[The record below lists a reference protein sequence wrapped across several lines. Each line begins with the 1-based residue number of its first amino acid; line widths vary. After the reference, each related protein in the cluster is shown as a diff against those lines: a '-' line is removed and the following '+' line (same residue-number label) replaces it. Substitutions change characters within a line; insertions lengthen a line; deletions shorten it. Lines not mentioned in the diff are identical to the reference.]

1 MAAMCCDAR
10 ARARAAWSPATETL
24 RLFQAVGAQKTTHTS
39 RLPAFSTS
47 SIQLTARL
55 HSSQN
60 PSITRPLSLH
70 RKLLLPPS

>member
-10 ARARAAWSPATETL
+10 ARDLAAWSPATETL
-24 RLFQAVGAQKTTHTS
+24 RLFQAVGAQKTTHTRS

-55 HSSQN
+55 HFISE
-60 PSITRPLSLH
+60 SIHHTAALT
-70 RKLLLPPS
+70 PP